1 MNHNN
6 ELIPMP
12 SLPED
17 VNRRVTE
24 AQAYLRSKIKNS
36 VDVFVVA
43 GSGFRDALPQLDEP
57 MTIQMHDV
65 PNLPGPKVAGH
76 GGQLIYGRYKN
87 KCNVLIAT
95 GRVHLYEDRSP
106 DDVVFGVRLAVSL
119 GAKSVV
125 LTNASGSVDPKI
137 PAGSLV
143 LIKDQINLSGKN
155 CGFRSDGGVTFT
167 DMDNAYDQAW
177 RARFMET
184 LKANECVYA
193 SVSGPTYE
201 TRAEARMIAML
212 GANVVGMSTVL
223 ECIAARMLGIKVM
236 GISLVTNMAGG
247 IGGAIDHG
255 EVLNTAKNQA
265 VNISSWLDRA
275 MATA

>member
-1 MNHNN
+1 MTSN
-6 ELIPMP
+6 P
-12 SLPED
+12 SLSPMASLTEAE
-17 VNRRVTE
+17 NRRVTE
-24 AQAYLRSKIKNS
+24 AAVYLRTKIKNS
-36 VDVFVVA
+36 VDVFMVA
-43 GSGFRDALPQLDEP
+43 GSGFRDALPKLDDA

-106 DDVVFGVRLAVSL
+106 DDVVFGVRLAVAL
-119 GAKSVV
+119 GAKAVV
-125 LTNASGSVDPKI
+125 LTNASGSVDPNI

-143 LIKDQINLSGKN
+143 LIKDQINLSGRN

-177 RARFMET
+177 RTRFMET
-184 LKANECVYA
+184 HKASECVYA

-201 TRAEARMIAML
+201 TRAEARMIALL

-223 ECIAARMLGIKVM
+223 ECIAARMLGIKVL

-265 VNISSWLDRA
+265 ANISSWLDRA
-275 MATA
+275 LVTS